1 MNLKWP
7 MFIRVGLMLA
17 LLMPALSSAQ
27 MKGDPKAGKVK
38 YDVNC
43 AGCHGKTG
51 KGDGPAA
58 AALNPKPQDHTDGKI
73 MNALSDQYLFDIIK
87 KGGVAVKKAPIMP
100 ANEKKLSDQEIWDVI
115 AYIRSLANP
124 PYKPAK

>member
-7 MFIRVGLMLA
+7 MSSCIGVILV
-17 LLMPALSSAQ
+17 LLVPALSSAQ
-27 MKGDPKAGKVK
+27 MKGDPKAGKAK
-38 YDVNC
+38 YDIDC

-58 AALNPKPQDHTDGKI
+58 AALNPKPQDHTDGKV
-73 MNALSDQYLFDIIK
+73 MNSLSDQYLFDIIK